1 MSAQN
6 TAVSELDL
14 HAYVDGRLSDEQRS
28 YVDGFFSANPQER
41 ERIRHYQEQNE
52 MFHVM
57 FDSVL
62 AEPVPAEWQR
72 YRRHWRDRLR
82 PVIAASLW
90 IVLGGLLGWVLR
102 GEYGGRSLKQANFA
116 RQAAIAHAVYTPE
129 VRHPVEVAAEEEEHL
144 VRWLSKRLG
153 DSLRVPHLSGVGY
166 DLVGGRLLPGD
177 PPGPVAQF
185 MYQDKNGQRLTLY
198 IRNDRNVDQQ
208 TAFRFAQEGKI
219 AVFYWIDRRLSYAI
233 SGELQRD
240 ELLRI
245 ARVVYD
251 KINP

>member
-6 TAVSELDL
+6 TAVSEFDM
-14 HAYVDGRLSDEQRS
+14 HAYVDGRLSEERRS
-28 YVDGFFSANPQER
+28 LMESVFSGNPQER
-41 ERIRHYQEQNE
+41 ARVRDYQEQNH

-57 FDSVL
+57 FDPVL
-62 AEPVPAEWQR
+62 AEPLPAEWQISASGWA
-72 YRRHWRDRLR
+72 HLLR

-90 IVLGGLLGWVLR
+90 IVLGGLLGWLLR
-102 GEYGGRSLKQANFA
+102 GEYGGQFIKETNFA

-129 VRHPVEVAAEEEEHL
+129 VRHPVEVAAAEEEHL

-153 DSLRVPHLSGVGY
+153 DSLRVPHLSGFGY
-166 DLVGGRLLPGD
+166 ELVGGRLLPGD

-198 IRNDRNVDQQ
+198 IRNDRNLDQQ

-240 ELLRI
+240 ELLGI
-245 ARVVYD
+245 ARAVYD